1 MSSALSKGYPGC
13 GFGNLAR
20 LQEVVIEEIGSMIKF
35 EPETSPSL
43 LLRIRDA
50 ADTQSWQTFEEVYSP
65 VIRNFCRR
73 RGIQEADIDDLVQ
86 DVMASVAKAIRQFDY
101 DPERGR
107 FRAWFGKV
115 TNNRV
120 KSFLR
125 MRATRGMGLTEE
137 TLFDQVVDPELSND
151 WDMAFCQQVFK
162 VSCDRIKHRF
172 EASTWTSFEMTWV
185 QNIPA
190 AEVASQLGLP
200 IHTIYVNKSRVLKQ
214 LEAEVRI
221 LSDDFPASA
230 H

>member
-1 MSSALSKGYPGC
+1 
-13 GFGNLAR
+13 
-20 LQEVVIEEIGSMIKF
+20 MIRF

-50 ADTQSWQTFEEVYSP
+50 SDTLSWQTFEEIYAP
-65 VIRNFCRR
+65 VVRNFCRR

-86 DVMASVAKAIRQFDY
+86 DVMTSVAKVIRQFDY
-101 DPERGR
+101 DPKRGK

-120 KSFLR
+120 KSFFR
-125 MRATRGMGLTEE
+125 KRVSLTAGCADEC
-137 TLFDQVVDPELSND
+137 LFDQVADPDLSND
-151 WDMAFCQQVFK
+151 WNTAFCQQVFK

-172 EASTWTSFEMTWV
+172 EASTWTSFELTWV

-200 IHTIYVNKSRVLKQ
+200 IQTVYVNKSRVLKQ
-214 LEAEVRI
+214 LESEVRI

-230 H
+230 Y